1 LVLGTYRRTP
11 NEIRRELEPND
22 KEIPEL
28 KFRAIL
34 KLNPFTKRYVFV
46 TADWG
51 KPEEDQWETQNV
63 Q

>member
-1 LVLGTYRRTP
+1 
-11 NEIRRELEPND
+11 
-22 KEIPEL
+22 L

-34 KLNPFTKRYVFV
+34 KLNPFTKRYAFV